1 MHRPDH
7 DSAVTVRPAT
17 SAAGTPGWF
26 QDGNPAEGIRGSV
39 VQAEFLNDL
48 LANCLA
54 VCAAGGVTPV
64 KGQDNN
70 LRDAILAMIGVNT
83 VPVGSIV
90 SFAAANAPAGW
101 LIANGA
107 QLSRTTFP
115 ALWAHAQASGAIVSD
130 ATWLAGRPGAWST
143 GDGSTTFRIPD
154 MRGLFMRAFHGG
166 SGSYDSDTAT
176 TIGQYRDSQNKAHTH
191 NIKMDGSTYAP
202 GTSPTAAAQEFA
214 GTTTYADRIL
224 SSGGAESYPRHV
236 STVFCVKY

>member
-70 LRDAILAMIGVNT
+70 LRDAILAMIG
-83 VPVGSIV
+83 
-90 SFAAANAPAGW
+90 AP
-101 LIANGA
+101 
-107 QLSRTTFP
+107 P
-115 ALWAHAQASGAIVSD
+115 
-130 ATWLAGRPGAWST
+130 RP
-143 GDGSTTFRIPD
+143 
-154 MRGLFMRAFHGG
+154 RG
-166 SGSYDSDTAT
+166 
-176 TIGQYRDSQNKAHTH
+176 
-191 NIKMDGSTYAP
+191 
-202 GTSPTAAAQEFA
+202 
-214 GTTTYADRIL
+214 
-224 SSGGAESYPRHV
+224 
-236 STVFCVKY
+236 